1 MAAAVRTAAAT
12 AGVGFVVVEG
22 FQLLASAAST
32 ALFDGV
38 IAVGVPRDECWA
50 RRKARALA
58 MAHLPP
64 GFSNSESDEKNYEV
78 VGSYVLSTA
87 DTAAVTA
94 AAAEHAPEDGR
105 LAWLR
110 LYFDE
115 VIWPAAVAQAE
126 HTRQY
131 EASMSPRTGPVPGD
145 GGKSFMRLD
154 GCDPVGKDPWL
165 DASVGKA
172 LAFATAS
179 VAASAERR
187 RSGGGSGPLLTP

>member
-1 MAAAVRTAAAT
+1 MFGHV
-12 AGVGFVVVEG
+12 
-22 FQLLASAAST
+22 Q

-115 VIWPAAVAQAE
+115 VDTLPKTTQRSPSAV
-126 HTRQY
+126 
-131 EASMSPRTGPVPGD
+131 PRFNHHPP
-145 GGKSFMRLD
+145 L
-154 GCDPVGKDPWL
+154 
-165 DASVGKA
+165 
-172 LAFATAS
+172 
-179 VAASAERR
+179 
-187 RSGGGSGPLLTP
+187 SGTTW

>member
-1 MAAAVRTAAAT
+1 MSGPV
-12 AGVGFVVVEG
+12 
-22 FQLLASAAST
+22 Q

-115 VIWPAAVAQAE
+115 VDTLPKTTQRSPSAVPRFNHHHLSRVPPGIACHCMPSCRRLALWDAA
-126 HTRQY
+126 HTGAAGCWLLAHLLMLLLSFVGRLN
-131 EASMSPRTGPVPGD
+131 TGAGD
-145 GGKSFMRLD
+145 
-154 GCDPVGKDPWL
+154 
-165 DASVGKA
+165 
-172 LAFATAS
+172 LA
-179 VAASAERR
+179 R
-187 RSGGGSGPLLTP
+187 RSGAGGAHSAVRSQHVTSHRPRSR